1 MVVKVAAPGRSFAGV
16 AAYCLHDTREP
27 GEPQPETSKR
37 VEWTDTRNLPTD
49 RPDRAA
55 AMMAATAQAA
65 PDLKRLAGGSAA
77 GRKLEKPVCHY
88 SLNWAPDERPDRQEM
103 SQAVAES
110 LEVLGL
116 EKHQAL
122 VVAHNDTP
130 HRHVHV
136 VVNRVD
142 PETGK
147 AASLDR
153 NHVHL
158 SRWAQQYEAVRGGLR
173 CHRRFANNER
183 RRGGEKVQDRVSV
196 PTARH
201 RRVWLNPERE
211 PRQTIPPG
219 RSGWEQRT
227 VSWQRGEE
235 RLRWERMQG
244 GRGERLRDLERRTGR
259 GWAEL
264 YGRQDQQREQLAK
277 DGRGVRGVVG
287 RWRRWRQEGGELGEA
302 LRGSPPA
309 LECWREDLDQRQR
322 RERAQLARGQYG
334 EVREIER
341 EAGEAYRCGLEGF
354 EERAEAAA
362 GQGWGG
368 ERHYPDVDQ
377 DRLRTLVPGEL
388 LQQVREV
395 EGEAAAQAMHRQWR
409 GEDTIQPRPPSP
421 DRLQPGPDRGG
432 GFER

>member
-88 SLNWAPDERPDRQEM
+88 SLNWAPDERPDRPEM

-142 PETGK
+142 LETGK
-147 AASLDR
+147 VASLDR

-158 SRWAQQYEAVRGGLR
+158 SRWAQQYETVRGGLR
-173 CHRRFANNER
+173 CHRRAANNER
-183 RRGGEKVQDRVSV
+183 RDRGERVQDRVSV

-201 RRVWLNPERE
+201 RRTWLNPHRE

-235 RLRWERMQG
+235 RLRWERLQR
-244 GRGERLRDLERRTGR
+244 GRGERLGDLERRSR
-259 GWAEL
+259 REWAEL
-264 YGRQDQQREQLAK
+264 YGSHDQQREQLAQ
-277 DGRGVRGVVG
+277 DGRGVRGVLG
-287 RWRRWRQEGGELGEA
+287 RFRRWRQEGGVLGA
-302 LRGSPPA
+302 TVRGSPEV
-309 LECWREDLDQRQR
+309 LGRWREDLDREHRQ
-322 RERAQLARGQYG
+322 ERAQLARTQFR
-334 EVREIER
+334 EVQKIER
-341 EAGEAYRCGLEGF
+341 EGGDAYRRSLEGS
-354 EERAEAAA
+354 EERAASAAN
-362 GQGWGG
+362 QGWGG
-368 ERHYPDVDQ
+368 ERHYPDIDQ

-395 EGEAAAQAMHRQWR
+395 EGEAAAQAMGRQWR
-409 GEDTIQPRPPSP
+409 GEVDTPRPSPSP
-421 DRLQPGPDRGG
+421 GRLQPGPDRGG